1 MLDVFLRSFTHFT
14 VQNTLRPLTI
24 YGATICGAACLH
36 ARTHTHTS
44 PEYGNTE
51 PGIVLPSG
59 LISSHKLP
67 HWADQTWFKRL
78 LLLHHCISDILEVK
92 GLTTKYPS
100 SALYCNTHASTC
112 SSLLYFLSHSFPHPL
127 THSLIALSL
136 DVSHAKNQRPQLIP
150 RFVFNSLDCW
160 ITQFI

>member
-1 MLDVFLRSFTHFT
+1 MMLDVFLRSFTHFT

-78 LLLHHCISDILEVK
+78 LLLHHCVSVKRASVTFWGKGAHYRISFICFILEHPWLPQHVTL
-92 GLTTKYPS
+92 G
-100 SALYCNTHASTC
+100 
-112 SSLLYFLSHSFPHPL
+112 YFLRHSLFHHHWFYSSPTSTL
-127 THSLIALSL
+127 THFI
-136 DVSHAKNQRPQLIP
+136 VPQMFPVL
-150 RFVFNSLDCW
+150 RTKDH
-160 ITQFI
+160 T